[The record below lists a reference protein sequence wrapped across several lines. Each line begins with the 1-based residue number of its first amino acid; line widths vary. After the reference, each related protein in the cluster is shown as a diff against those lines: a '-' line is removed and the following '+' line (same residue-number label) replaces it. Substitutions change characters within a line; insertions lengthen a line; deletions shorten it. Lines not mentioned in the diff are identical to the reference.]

1 MGDDAG
7 AFSQVGIEEPEAF
20 LGVEGVSTGPEVEG
34 FVISEVVLALDNGC
48 LGGVFIP
55 APELAL
61 VGLLAGHENTDGGA
75 AMVVVGGSDGSLPMG
90 ANGTDNLVCCDTHGL
105 TAFEEAGIG
114 GFDEINPKVTGSGF

>member
-20 LGVEGVSTGPEVEG
+20 LGVEGIGTGPEVEG
-34 FVISEVVLALDNGC
+34 FVISEVVLPLDNGC
-48 LGGVFIP
+48 LRGVFIP

-75 AMVVVGGSDGSLPMG
+75 AVVVVGGSDGSLPMG
-90 ANGTDNLVCCDTHGL
+90 AHGTNHGIGCDTHGL
-105 TAFEEAGIG
+105 TAFEEAGIAR
-114 GFDEINPKVTGSGF
+114 FDEINPKITGSGF